1 MISLKPYVQH
11 ILRNLEMTPS
21 LKASMIMAMALCMHF
36 YGFEMARAASIAL
49 LAADDIG
56 LGSGAL
62 SFTVA
67 VGSPISA
74 SVLYLYAR
82 SIKKNGP
89 RLTLLASNIGCLLLL
104 FLMATAC
111 GSLRGQWGQAVVLL
125 FYCFREIYVSL
136 LSTQHWSFIASVL
149 DSKTSSYLV
158 SFSGVVSVASA
169 VGSMSVEGLVSL
181 GGVRALLFM
190 AFLSCGMSFGLAEMA
205 TFTAP
210 PNLATH
216 SRLDGQK
223 RQRDKP
229 SSSSSSSHH
238 KGPKETKSAHNTE
251 GTVSSSNNSSSH
263 SLEKAVGQSSISSSA
278 TATAATAVATTT
290 ATTTKKND
298 RRNLGF
304 MRESFDLLMKH
315 DTLQLLFIE
324 ALVHQACGNML
335 NMMFHDGLRTGVPLD
350 SVSN

>member
-1 MISLKPYVQH
+1 
-11 ILRNLEMTPS
+11 
-21 LKASMIMAMALCMHF
+21 MAMALCMHF

-74 SVLYLYAR
+74 TVLYLYAR

-89 RLTLLASNIGCLLLL
+89 RLTLLASNVGCLLLL
-104 FLMATAC
+104 FLMAMAC

-181 GGVRALLFM
+181 GGVRALLIM

-210 PNLATH
+210 PNLTTH

-223 RQRDKP
+223 RHRER
-229 SSSSSSSHH
+229 SSSSSSSSSAAAAHH
-238 KGPKETKSAHNTE
+238 KGPKDTKSTHTTTG
-251 GTVSSSNNSSSH
+251 GTVSSSNHSSSH
-263 SLEKAVGQSSISSSA
+263 SLEKAVGQSSVSSSSA
-278 TATAATAVATTT
+278 TTTTTT
-290 ATTTKKND
+290 AASATATTKKSD
-298 RRNLGF
+298 RKSLGF

-350 SVSN
+350 SVTNRSIDIYPPS

>member
-1 MISLKPYVQH
+1 MNSLKPYVQH

-89 RLTLLASNIGCLLLL
+89 RLTLLASNIGCVMLL
-104 FLMATAC
+104 FLMAMAC

-181 GGVRALLFM
+181 GGVRALLIM

-216 SRLDGQK
+216 SRSDGQK
-223 RQRDKP
+223 RHRDRP
-229 SSSSSSSHH
+229 STAASSSSSAAAAHH
-238 KGPKETKSAHNTE
+238 KGPKDTKSTHTTE
-251 GTVSSSNNSSSH
+251 GTVPSSNHSSSH
-263 SLEKAVGQSSISSSA
+263 SLEKTVSQGSASSSSA
-278 TATAATAVATTT
+278 TTAAAATSVV
-290 ATTTKKND
+290 KKK
-298 RRNLGF
+298 NLGF

-350 SVSN
+350 SVTN